1 MKIEKNGSRE
11 VDDRKEWV
19 GEEEG
24 SGGSPMFRILLM

>member
-1 MKIEKNGSRE
+1 MEIMNVGKNGSRE

-24 SGGSPMFRILLM
+24 GGGSPMF